1 MKKTRLAK
9 KEATLT
15 PVEEYFGLL
24 KMPFARGPN
33 IEDLLLMQGQEEML
47 ARLQLATREQS
58 IALVTGR
65 GGCGKSTALRLFAHR
80 LDPNRFTVLYI
91 PNSADGLTGIY
102 RGFLQR
108 LGHVPSFFKPHLV
121 SQVRQALKELVSRG
135 RHVVI
140 LCDEANR
147 MTDSWLGD
155 LRMLLS
161 EDMDAASLATL
172 ILVGDVSLSS
182 RLRMV
187 SHEALWSR
195 INYRYQLKPLDLLG
209 TAEYIHHHVKA
220 AGYKG
225 GTLFSDGFV
234 AKAHQ
239 YTNGLL
245 RRINQLCTYAL
256 IAAAAHGTRLIDE
269 AVFEHAKCDLDDDLT
284 DEHVS

>member
-1 MKKTRLAK
+1 MKKNSSTKNA
-9 KEATLT
+9 ALT

-24 KMPFARGPN
+24 KMPFARGPG
-33 IEDLLLMQGQEEML
+33 IEDLLAMKGQEEML
-47 ARLQLATREQS
+47 ARLRLATREQG

-65 GGCGKSTALRLFAHR
+65 GGSGKSTALRLFTHQ
-80 LDPNRFTVLYI
+80 LDPNRFFVLYI

-172 ILVGDVSLSS
+172 ILVGDISLSS

-195 INYRYQLKPLDLLG
+195 INYRYQLKPLEMIG

-225 GTLFSDGFV
+225 VALFSDGFI

-239 YTNGLL
+239 YTSGLL

-256 IAAAAHGTRLIDE
+256 IAAAAQGVQLLDE
-269 AVFEHAKCDLDDDLT
+269 RIFEQAKGDLDEDLG
-284 DEHVS
+284 EERAS

>member
-1 MKKTRLAK
+1 MKKDRSAGK
-9 KEATLT
+9 DATLT
-15 PVEEYFGLL
+15 PVEEYFGFV
-24 KMPFARGPN
+24 KMPFARGPRV
-33 IEDLLLMQGQEEML
+33 EDLLSMKGQEEML
-47 ARLQLATREQS
+47 ARLGLATREQG

-102 RGFLQR
+102 RGFLQK

-121 SQVRQALKELVSRG
+121 SQVRQALKELVGRG
-135 RHVVI
+135 RHIVI

-161 EDMDAASLATL
+161 EDMDASSLATL
-172 ILVGDVSLSS
+172 ILVGDISLSN

-195 INYRYQLKPLDLLG
+195 VNYRYQLRQLDLAG

-220 AGYKG
+220 AGYRG
-225 GTLFSDGFV
+225 ALFSDGFI
-234 AKAHQ
+234 ARAHE

-256 IAAAAHGTRLIDE
+256 IAAAAQGTKLIDE
-269 AVFEHAKCDLDDDLT
+269 AIFEQAKADLDEDL
-284 DEHVS
+284 DEERES